1 MTGFVRSATG
11 DLDPGRLGN
20 VDYHEHLFQV
30 SPLKQTCLRHCRS
43 PLGFLFGHWRPGWS
57 GGLEMGWAHARY
69 CLGCCWALMVVLVV
83 AGAMG
88 LPWVLLI
95 AAIVAAE
102 KLVPR
107 GERVAYVIG
116 AILIVLGVAVAVRP
130 DLATSLRGSGG
141 SM

>member
-1 MTGFVRSATG
+1 
-11 DLDPGRLGN
+11 
-20 VDYHEHLFQV
+20 
-30 SPLKQTCLRHCRS
+30 
-43 PLGFLFGHWRPGWS
+43 
-57 GGLEMGWAHARY
+57 MGWAHALY

-95 AAIVAAE
+95 AAVVAAE
-102 KLVPR
+102 KLVPW

-116 AILIVLGVAVAVRP
+116 AILILMGIAVAVRP
-130 DLATSLRGSGG
+130 DLAVSLRGAGG